1 MAAFDEFLRFIY
13 ATIARFIPKYTEICV
28 REAEREREREGLEK
42 GRQERERKRGWWRLC
57 ENMQTRATSLEASGA
72 VWITT
77 PPHIIVPSFW
87 KRRGW
92 KLIRRVQSEAKKRVG
107 EKKRKKYRDDIASI
121 LGSCVKRD
129 DFFLPPLFLFRPGWG
144 EACTRWRRRDYDK
157 GEGMESLFHHLTF
170 SEWYRSS
177 RGIKAAMTLLGC
189 VLELLISWMIM
200 GEVSWLCTVCL
211 VYRLVLQ
218 DGN

>member
-1 MAAFDEFLRFIY
+1 MR
-13 ATIARFIPKYTEICV
+13 TRS
-28 REAEREREREGLEK
+28 RERKRERGVGKRETREREREREADEGCVK
-42 GRQERERKRGWWRLC
+42 ICK
-57 ENMQTRATSLEASGA
+57 
-72 VWITT
+72 
-77 PPHIIVPSFW
+77 
-87 KRRGW
+87 
-92 KLIRRVQSEAKKRVG
+92 RVQRPLRHRGLYELRPRHILLFLVSGTGGGENSFDAYKARLKSESAKKK
-107 EKKRKKYRDDIASI
+107 EKNTATISPRSWDPALNAMI
-121 LGSCVKRD
+121 
-129 DFFLPPLFLFRPGWG
+129 FFSPLFLFRPGWG